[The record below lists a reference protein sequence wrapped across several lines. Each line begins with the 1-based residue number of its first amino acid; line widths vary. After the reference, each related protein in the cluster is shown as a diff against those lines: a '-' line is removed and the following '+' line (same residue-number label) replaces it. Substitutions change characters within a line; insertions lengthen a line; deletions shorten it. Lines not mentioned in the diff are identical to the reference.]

1 MQNTQSSP
9 PFNAVLPGPLA
20 RPTEFPCPDYFKSLE
35 ALGDEITELSAL
47 LDAGTCQLLELI
59 GRFDEHGGWHG
70 TGIHSCAHWLNW
82 RCGMNLGAARERVRT
97 ARALPG
103 LPQISAAFREGRIS
117 YSKVRAMTR
126 IATAKN
132 EDALLT
138 VALCGTAS
146 HVEQQVRL
154 YRRHKRSEALA
165 NENLRYQQREL
176 TWYVDDDGSWV
187 FKGRFTPEQGALINA
202 ALQLAKEQ
210 LFEEQ
215 KQVPNN
221 VSADLCMD
229 ALRSRGTGMCE
240 SDHVG
245 TPKKPV
251 PVPVASRR
259 ADAMERL
266 AMSFL
271 DGTEKAG
278 SGGDQ
283 YLVNIHTDIETLRV
297 DGEGA
302 ESELEDPDRCNSGHV
317 SAETSRR
324 LSCDCSLVLW
334 LETENGDPL
343 TVGRKTRSIPPAIR
357 RALHRRDGGCRF
369 PGCTCTRFVDAHH
382 VVHWADGGETSME
395 NLVLL
400 CRRHHRLVHEEGF
413 GLRTDRPG
421 NFIFSL
427 PNGESLPDCPAPRF
441 RGHAVEIKNRNQQR
455 DIIITPRTPVP
466 QWYGEAMDTQIVVEA
481 LIWRE

>member
-1 MQNTQSSP
+1 MQNPKSDASSKA
-9 PFNAVLPGPLA
+9 FSSDPLT
-20 RPTEFPCPDYFKSLE
+20 RPTEFPCTEYFEALE
-35 ALGDEITELSAL
+35 ALGDEITELSAH
-47 LDAGTCQLLELI
+47 LDAGTFQLLELI

-126 IATAKN
+126 VATAKN
-132 EDALLT
+132 EDTLLN

-146 HVEQQVRL
+146 HVEKQVRL
-154 YRRHKRSEALA
+154 YRRHQRSEALEK
-165 NENLRYQQREL
+165 ENQRFIQREL

-202 ALQLAKEQ
+202 ALQSAMEA
-210 LFEEQ
+210 LFQEQ
-215 KQVPNN
+215 KNVPDC
-221 VSADLCMD
+221 VSADLCM
-229 ALRSRGTGMCE
+229 AAFRSRSTGLCE
-240 SDHVG
+240 SDHLDA
-245 TPKKPV
+245 PKKPV

-266 AMSFL
+266 AVSFL
-271 DGTEKAG
+271 NGREKAG
-278 SGGDQ
+278 CSGDQ
-283 YLVNIHTDIETLRV
+283 YLVNIHTDIETLKAH
-297 DGEGA
+297 GKGT
-302 ESELEDPDRCNSGHV
+302 ESEVEDPGRNDSGHV

-324 LSCDCSLVLW
+324 LSCDCSIVHW
-334 LETENGDPL
+334 HERENGEPL
-343 TVGRKTRSIPPAIR
+343 NVGRKTRSIPPAIR
-357 RALHRRDGGCRF
+357 RALNRRDGGCRF
-369 PGCTCTRFVDAHH
+369 PGCSCTHFVDAHH
-382 VVHWADGGETSME
+382 VMHWADGGATSMA

-413 GLRTDRPG
+413 GLKTDHKG
-421 NFIFSL
+421 TFTFSL
-427 PNGESLPDCPAPRF
+427 PNGEPIPDCPEPRF
-441 RGHAVEIKNRNQQR
+441 RGNVVEIKTRNQQR

-466 QWYGEAMDTQIVVEA
+466 QWYGEAMDSQIVVEA